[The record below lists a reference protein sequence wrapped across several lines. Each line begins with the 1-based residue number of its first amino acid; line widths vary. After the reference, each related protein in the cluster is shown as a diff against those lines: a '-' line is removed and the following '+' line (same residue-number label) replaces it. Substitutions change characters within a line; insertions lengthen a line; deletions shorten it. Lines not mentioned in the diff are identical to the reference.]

1 MSGGIRVREA
11 CGWVEHGAAV
21 YVASLPDGPPLVLEG
36 TGALVWRAVL
46 GGGGID
52 DVVVRVA
59 AGAGESA
66 EAVAAGVTAFV
77 DGLVAAGVLEV
88 LGPHATGGE

>member
-1 MSGGIRVREA
+1 MTGAIRVREA

-36 TGALVWRAVL
+36 TGALVWGAVL
-46 GGGGID
+46 GGGSID
-52 DVVVRVA
+52 DVVAQVA
-59 AGAGESA
+59 DEAGESA
-66 EAVAAGVTAFV
+66 EAVRAGVTAFV

-88 LGPHATGGE
+88 LGPPATGGE